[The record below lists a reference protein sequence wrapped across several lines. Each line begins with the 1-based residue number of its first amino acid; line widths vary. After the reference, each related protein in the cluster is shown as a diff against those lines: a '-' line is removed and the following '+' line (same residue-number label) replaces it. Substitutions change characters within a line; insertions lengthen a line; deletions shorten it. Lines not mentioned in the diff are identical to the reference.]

1 MRILQIN
8 TVFTLFTYLL
18 PTPPM
23 FSWLPLFFKFMI
35 SSTINIFIYNIC
47 DILHIIVVW
56 HTYVYNLLSSFE
68 YCLFVHV
75 FTAVH
80 LRLDNLLGSSS
91 LEKTDPSSLSSH
103 WLWKLFI
110 YGRGFVILSPFT
122 LACHRVAIVPLCR
135 SCQF

>member
-1 MRILQIN
+1 MN
-8 TVFTLFTYLL
+8 TVFTLFKHLL

-23 FSWLPLFFKFMI
+23 FSWFSLFFKFMI
-35 SSTINIFIYNIC
+35 SSTINIFIYS
-47 DILHIIVVW
+47 IIYVIYVIVW

-68 YCLFVHV
+68 CGLYVHV
-75 FTAVH
+75 FGAVY

-103 WLWKLFI
+103 WLTITLYLWVGLCNIFPI
-110 YGRGFVILSPFT
+110 HIGISPCAVIG
-122 LACHRVAIVPLCR
+122 PLCR